1 MRIDAHQHFWL
12 LADRGGAWPPPQLAA
27 IHHDFLPDDLIPHL
41 TRSGVDG
48 TVLVQSLPSEDDTV
62 FMLKLAA
69 RYSFIQAVVGWVDL
83 KAADASERI
92 QALAT
97 HPKLKG
103 LRPMLQDMSDD
114 DWIADPA
121 LARAIDTMQHCN
133 LSLDALVTPRHLSSL
148 IVFGNRF
155 PTMPIVIDHAAKP
168 SIASGDL
175 GLWKQNMTRLAAH
188 PQVHCKL
195 SGLVTEAA
203 LRWQVAD
210 LQPVV
215 DHVLEV
221 FGADRVM
228 WGSDWPVVDLAA
240 DYGRWTET
248 TDLLLVGL
256 GDSDKKQ
263 VLGLNAKR
271 FYRID

>member
-12 LADRGGAWPPPQLAA
+12 LADRGGAWPPPELAV
-27 IHHDFLPDDLIPHL
+27 ICQDFLPDDLKPHL
-41 TRSGVDG
+41 ARSGIDG
-48 TVLVQSLPSEDDTV
+48 TVLVQTLPSEDDTT
-62 FMLKLAA
+62 FMLGLAA
-69 RYSFIQAVVGWVDL
+69 RYAFIQAVVGWVDL
-83 KAADASERI
+83 KAADAPERI
-92 QALAT
+92 QMLAM

-103 LRPMLQDMSDD
+103 LRPMLQDIPDD

-121 LARAIDTMQHCN
+121 LAPAIDTMQRYN

-148 IVFGNRF
+148 LVFANRF
-155 PTMPIVIDHAAKP
+155 PNMPIVINHAAKP
-168 SIASGDL
+168 SIASGDIT
-175 GLWKQNMTRLAAH
+175 LWKQNMTRLAAY
-188 PQVHCKL
+188 PQIHCKL

-203 LRWQVAD
+203 LQWQVAD
-210 LQPVV
+210 LRPVV
-215 DHVLEV
+215 DHVLDA

-256 GDSDKKQ
+256 GDSDRKK
-263 VLGLNAKR
+263 VLGLNAQG